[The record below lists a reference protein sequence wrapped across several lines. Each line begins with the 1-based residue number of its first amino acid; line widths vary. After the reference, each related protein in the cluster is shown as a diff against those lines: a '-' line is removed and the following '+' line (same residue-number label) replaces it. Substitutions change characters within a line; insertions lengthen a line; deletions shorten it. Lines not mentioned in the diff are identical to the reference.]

1 MARPRLLFLSHQ
13 LPEPPDSG
21 AAIRTHNVL
30 RILARRYDVT
40 ALCFW
45 RETASEAAG
54 SPAER
59 AERLSAYGAVEA
71 FAIPAA
77 GNRLRAAWDHARSL
91 VRGNPWVWFLY
102 DSSQFMNRLRAL
114 LRKERF
120 SLVHMDSMDLVR
132 YLPILGRVPVV
143 CVHHNVESS
152 LLQRRA
158 EAESS
163 AVARA
168 YLRHQAKLLRQKE
181 ECWCPR
187 VALNVVVSE
196 EDRTQLE
203 SIAPDARFVVLPNGV
218 DVHRYAPTDAP
229 QEGLAFIGSTSWFPN
244 RDALEFFRS
253 QILPDLHRRGDRP
266 TVNWVGHTSDAEK
279 RRFEGEGL
287 ILTGYVE
294 DERPWMTRAACFVV
308 PLRVG
313 GGTRL
318 KILNAWSMGKAVVS
332 TSRGCEGLD
341 ARHGENILIADGAEA
356 FADAVW
362 SVLHDRVLR
371 SRLESG
377 ARATAVERY
386 SWDVIGRQMLETYES
401 VESES

>member
-1 MARPRLLFLSHQ
+1 MTRPRLLFLSHQ

-30 RILARRYDVT
+30 RVLAQRYDVT

-45 RETASEAAG
+45 RETSSVTAG
-54 SPAER
+54 TPAER
-59 AERLSAYGAVEA
+59 AERLSAYGAVET
-71 FAIPAA
+71 FATPAA
-77 GNRLRAAWDHARSL
+77 GNRFRAAWDHARSV
-91 VRGNPWVWFLY
+91 VRGKPWVWFLY
-102 DSSQFMNRLRAL
+102 DSRQFMNRLRAFL
-114 LRKERF
+114 QKERF

-158 EAESS
+158 EAESP
-163 AVARA
+163 AVVRA
-168 YLRHQAKLLRQKE
+168 YLRHQAKLLRRQE
-181 ECWCPR
+181 ERWCPR

-196 EDRTQLE
+196 DDQTQLG
-203 SIAPDARFVVLPNGV
+203 SIAPDARFVVFPNGV
-218 DVHRYAPTDAP
+218 DVHRYAPTDGP
-229 QEGLAFIGSTSWFPN
+229 QDGLAFIGGTTWFPN
-244 RDALEFFRS
+244 RDALEFFSS
-253 QILPDLHRRGDRP
+253 QILPNLHRQGDRP
-266 TVNWVGHTSDAEK
+266 SVNWVGHTSDAEV
-279 RRFEGEGL
+279 RRFGADGL
-287 ILTGYVE
+287 TLTGYVE
-294 DERPWMTRAACFVV
+294 DERPWMARAACFVV

-332 TSRGCEGLD
+332 TSLGCEGLE
-341 ARHGENILIADGAEA
+341 ARHGENILIADGPEA
-356 FADAVW
+356 FADAVR
-362 SVLHDRVLR
+362 SVLHDADLR
-371 SRLESG
+371 KRLESG

-401 VESES
+401 IESEG